1 MWNTAFNDMAKTS
14 HIRFRCSPGLS
25 KRARRIAR
33 IRFGIEG
40 DKKLSAL
47 GREAITEYV
56 ECKEKEYGLVPAA
69 AVAAGDG
76 ANGTQGTNGGGQ

>member
-1 MWNTAFNDMAKTS
+1 MWNTVRNDMAKTS
-14 HIRFRCSPGLS
+14 HIRFRCSPGLT

-40 DKKLSAL
+40 NNKLSAL

-56 ECKEKEYGLVPAA
+56 VAKEKEYGVGPVAA
-69 AVAAGDG
+69 ADS
-76 ANGTQGTNGGGQ
+76 ANGEQSASGKAVGS